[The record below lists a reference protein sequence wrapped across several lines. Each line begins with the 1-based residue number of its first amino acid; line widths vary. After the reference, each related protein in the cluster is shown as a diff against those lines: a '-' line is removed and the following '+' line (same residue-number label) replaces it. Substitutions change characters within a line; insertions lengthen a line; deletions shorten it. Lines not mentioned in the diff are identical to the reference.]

1 MRMRKKKHLA
11 SRTERC
17 KALLIDTASAP
28 RGSWLSSCGKAGGEL
43 HLEIGCGKG
52 RFLSEHALRAPDSLF
67 VGVEREPNV
76 LLLALER
83 ATNAAVPNIR
93 FLGTDA
99 RLLPDVFAEQEVNRI
114 YLNFSDP
121 WPATNR
127 AKRRLTHR
135 GFLAA
140 YDRFLKPGGE
150 IWVKTDNQKL
160 FEFSVCELSQFGYTI
175 MELAY
180 DLHATE
186 TDNIMTE
193 YEERFTAQG
202 MPIHRCVARKPASA
216 N

>member
-11 SRTERC
+11 TRMERC
-17 KALLIDTASAP
+17 KALLLDTTAAP

-67 VGVEREPNV
+67 VGIEREPNV

-99 RLLPDVFAEQEVNRI
+99 RLLPDVFAEQEVDRI

-121 WPATNR
+121 GS
-127 AKRRLTHR
+127 L
-135 GFLAA
+135 
-140 YDRFLKPGGE
+140 
-150 IWVKTDNQKL
+150 IV
-160 FEFSVCELSQFGYTI
+160 
-175 MELAY
+175 
-180 DLHATE
+180 
-186 TDNIMTE
+186 
-193 YEERFTAQG
+193 EEDW
-202 MPIHRCVARKPASA
+202 
-216 N
+216 